1 MHITIETY
9 METIC
14 IIYIYIY
21 IYIYYIYI
29 TIYLYRQIYI
39 SIYLYTN
46 QYLYKYTYIY
56 IYTHI
61 YIYIYLARVWFEPKT
76 SCLPYHAQT
85 SGLYD
90 RTTWWS
96 SWSSSHRELITVAEF
111 QLHSQL
117 TFNICSTS
125 TLAQS
130 YFRGRAF
137 IIRHTN
143 VSNLYFELIMGV

>member
-21 IYIYYIYI
+21 IY
-29 TIYLYRQIYI
+29 
-39 SIYLYTN
+39 
-46 QYLYKYTYIY
+46 YIY
-56 IYTHI
+56 IYTYQYMYIYSYIYLYIYIQIHIYINIHTYIYIHI